1 MIENSTDTSDQ
12 KESIA
17 LKSDIDIFYG
27 MLMSPIETFKV
38 LSHQYSAQL
47 PSLVGPALIVTL
59 AALADAATSFN
70 SSSGAVS
77 AMALSLF
84 GSFIGK
90 MFFWFVLVFFLRLLA
105 AFLKEQTSIRICCL
119 VTGWAFVPIIFKSI
133 TTCFSNATELGDI
146 LSWCLS
152 IWFLLLQ
159 LFAFDSVL
167 KLGRFKT
174 LGVILIL
181 PPCLFFA
188 YFICMI
194 FAGVMLSD
202 GFF

>member
-1 MIENSTDTSDQ
+1 MIENSADTNEQRQPIVLNSG
-12 KESIA
+12 
-17 LKSDIDIFYG
+17 IDVFYG
-27 MLMSPIETFKV
+27 MLMSPIRTFNV
-38 LSHQYSAQL
+38 LSTEYPTRLS
-47 PSLVGPALIVTL
+47 SLVVPILIVTL
-59 AALADAATSFN
+59 SALADANPSSITVPNIGFN
-70 SSSGAVS
+70 
-77 AMALSLF
+77 MF
-84 GSFIGK
+84 GSLVGK
-90 MFFWFVLVFFLRLLA
+90 MFFWFVLGLFLRLLA
-105 AFLKEQTSIRICCL
+105 AFLKQPTSICSCYL
-119 VTGWAFVPIIFKSI
+119 VTGWAFVPLVFKAI
-133 TTCFSNATELGDI
+133 TTCFSNATEFGDV

-174 LGVILIL
+174 LGIILIL

-194 FAGVMLSD
+194 FAGVMLSE